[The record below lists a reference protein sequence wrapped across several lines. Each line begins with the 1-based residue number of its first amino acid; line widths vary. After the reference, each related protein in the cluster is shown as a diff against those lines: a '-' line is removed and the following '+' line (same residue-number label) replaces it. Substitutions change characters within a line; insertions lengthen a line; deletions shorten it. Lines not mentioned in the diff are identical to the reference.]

1 MRECLHAADVHVC
14 APAGHGAWRVEAV
27 CRNRFC
33 EGDELEAVVPGRA
46 SFSVRVRNLAWLPRP
61 DADDPHPAP
70 VPAAVANRSAEAY
83 AFTVAEELAPGD
95 FLRIRTP

>member
-1 MRECLHAADVHVC
+1 MKTAHTRSAGMRCLFCGEKARPAD
-14 APAGHGAWRVEAV
+14 
-27 CRNRFC
+27 
-33 EGDELEAVVPGRA
+33 
-46 SFSVRVRNLAWLPRP
+46 LAWLPRP
-61 DADDPHPAP
+61 DADDPCPAP